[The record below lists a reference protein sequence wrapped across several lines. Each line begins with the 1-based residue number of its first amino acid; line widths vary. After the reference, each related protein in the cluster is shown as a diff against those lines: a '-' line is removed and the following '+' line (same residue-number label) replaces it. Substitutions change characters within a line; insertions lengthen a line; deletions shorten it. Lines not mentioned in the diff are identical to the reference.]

1 MLQRIYGTA
10 WSSKKDLEDYLERL
24 AEAEKRDH
32 RRLAAELDLVSWP
45 EDLGSGLAVWHPK
58 GSLIRK
64 VIEDYSRSRHENGGY
79 NFVFSPH
86 IAKSVLWETSGHL
99 DFYSEGMYPPM
110 EMDGATYYP
119 KPMNCPFHVMVYKS
133 SQRSY
138 RDLPTRY
145 FELGTVYRYEL
156 SGAVHGLLRSRGF
169 TQDDSHIFCTREQ
182 VPEELSSL
190 LAFCLSLLRD
200 FGFTDFQAK
209 LSTRPPE
216 KSVGDNELW
225 DLATE
230 GLRQALEKEEL
241 PYVIEEGG
249 GAFYGPKIDM
259 DVNDAIGR
267 PWQLTTL
274 QLDFNL
280 PDRFGLEYIGT
291 DGARHQ
297 PVMIHRALMGSIERF
312 IGVLIEHYAGA
323 FPTWLSPE
331 QVRILPVATE
341 HQNYAE
347 SLLAKLEDEGFRVTI
362 DIADEPLGKR
372 VRSGKVEK
380 IPHLLVVGDEDIK
393 NNTVADNNRN
403 SDQPER
409 GLSVKDFLNR
419 LNEEVEK
426 KV

>member
-1 MLQRIYGTA
+1 
-10 WSSKKDLEDYLERL
+10 
-24 AEAEKRDH
+24 
-32 RRLAAELDLVSWP
+32 
-45 EDLGSGLAVWHPK
+45 
-58 GSLIRK
+58 
-64 VIEDYSRSRHENGGY
+64 
-79 NFVFSPH
+79 
-86 IAKSVLWETSGHL
+86 
-99 DFYSEGMYPPM
+99 
-110 EMDGATYYP
+110 
-119 KPMNCPFHVMVYKS
+119 
-133 SQRSY
+133 
-138 RDLPTRY
+138 
-145 FELGTVYRYEL
+145 
-156 SGAVHGLLRSRGF
+156 
-169 TQDDSHIFCTREQ
+169 
-182 VPEELSSL
+182 
-190 LAFCLSLLRD
+190 
-200 FGFTDFQAK
+200 
-209 LSTRPPE
+209 
-216 KSVGDNELW
+216 
-225 DLATE
+225 
-230 GLRQALEKEEL
+230 
-241 PYVIEEGG
+241 
-249 GAFYGPKIDM
+249 M

>member
-1 MLQRIYGTA
+1 
-10 WSSKKDLEDYLERL
+10 
-24 AEAEKRDH
+24 
-32 RRLAAELDLVSWP
+32 
-45 EDLGSGLAVWHPK
+45 
-58 GSLIRK
+58 
-64 VIEDYSRSRHENGGY
+64 
-79 NFVFSPH
+79 
-86 IAKSVLWETSGHL
+86 
-99 DFYSEGMYPPM
+99 
-110 EMDGATYYP
+110 
-119 KPMNCPFHVMVYKS
+119 MVYKS

-341 HQNYAE
+341 HQKYAE